1 MAGHL
6 STKKQQKELRT
17 GFNQIDT
24 NGDGKISR
32 EEFLTAYIKLY
43 PGKSEEEVSERANEI
58 FDQADVDGSGAIDF
72 GEWCTAAIN

>member
-32 EEFLTAYIKLY
+32 EEFLNQTI
-43 PGKSEEEVSERANEI
+43 
-58 FDQADVDGSGAIDF
+58 F
-72 GEWCTAAIN
+72 GEIL